1 MGYLTVELKILKI
14 IINFHILIK
23 GSLCREK
30 ILEYFSLKVAGRCVR
45 EILETHK
52 QTHVH
57 TCSHFPKQCGNNYL
71 GCELGQ
77 TLSHSS
83 IRAQCSR
90 YSPHFVP
97 QRIEHCKR
105 ITKISK
111 CTTVFIVTNKQG

>member
-111 CTTVFIVTNKQG
+111 CTTVFIVTNKQV